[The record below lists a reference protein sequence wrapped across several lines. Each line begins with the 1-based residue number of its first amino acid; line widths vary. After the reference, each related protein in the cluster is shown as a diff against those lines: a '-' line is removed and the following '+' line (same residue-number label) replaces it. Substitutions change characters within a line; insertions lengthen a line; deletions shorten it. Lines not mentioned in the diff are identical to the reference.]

1 MIHLIPQ
8 KALEALHHATA
19 LYTVE
24 PVCDTLLER
33 IGWPSVSGK
42 LIDPS
47 AGDGMFLSCAIA
59 KLNLEVDVLETLSR
73 VRGWEI
79 YPPAVESGRERIAQH
94 LISRGWTIGY
104 ARIGARQVLSQG
116 DFLLEGPTEPGYRF
130 VAGNP
135 PYLRFGRLPDA
146 FKNLYAAS
154 LCDAS
159 RGDLQHAFLMR
170 CSQVMTDNGV
180 IGFVTSDRWLL
191 NSTAANLRAKL
202 GARVGIEHLSR
213 LDAQTS
219 FYRPKDRRKGS
230 PPRIHP
236 VEVVLR
242 PAANARIALT
252 DHPVS
257 PDGEVADPECGTQ
270 LADIATIRLAPWLGP
285 ANIFVVDEKTAR
297 RLPREHLI
305 PAVDTDDVDPRTD
318 ALSAPRRFAIKTDR
332 HINPPA
338 AIAHHLAGEMHRMPK
353 SGIRK
358 TGWLPPEKVFD
369 DLSRPALLIP
379 RIARKVR
386 AIRLPP
392 GILPINHNLYV
403 VQARPDITLEQIE
416 AILLSDLTHDWL
428 MRNAPRLENGY
439 YDLKSSLIRRIPASI

>member
-1 MIHLIPQ
+1 MLHLIPP
-8 KALEALHHATA
+8 KALAALHKATA

-24 PVCDTLLER
+24 PVCDTLLDR

-47 AGDGMFLSCAIA
+47 AGDGMFLLRAIA
-59 KLNLEVDVLETLSR
+59 KLDLEIDDLGGLSR

-79 YPPAVESGRERIAQH
+79 YPPAVESGRKRIAQH

-104 ARIGARQVLSQG
+104 ARLGASQVLSQG
-116 DFLLEGPTEPGYRF
+116 DFLMEGPRSPEYRF

-135 PYLRFGRLPDA
+135 PYIRFGRLPDA
-146 FKNLYAAS
+146 FKDLYSAN

-159 RGDLQHAFLMR
+159 RGDLLHAFLMR
-170 CSQVMTDNGV
+170 CSQVMTENGV

-191 NSTAANLRAKL
+191 NSTAANLRVKL

-242 PAANARIALT
+242 PAAQSRIALN
-252 DHPVS
+252 DNPVS
-257 PDGEVADPECGTQ
+257 PDSAD
-270 LADIATIRLAPWLGP
+270 ADRYSGPRLEDVATIRLAPWLGP
-285 ANIFVVDEKTAR
+285 ANIFVVDEKFAKG
-297 RLPREHLI
+297 LPVGHLI
-305 PAVDTDDVDPRTD
+305 PAVDTDDVDPHTD
-318 ALSAPRRFAIKTDR
+318 ELSAPRRFAIKTER
-332 HINPPA
+332 HTPPPE
-338 AIAHHLAGEMHRMPK
+338 AITNHLAREMHRMPK
-353 SGIRK
+353 RGIRK

-369 DLSRPALLIP
+369 DLSKPALLIP

-392 GILPINHNLYV
+392 GLLPINHNLYV
-403 VQARPDITLEQIE
+403 VQAKPEITLAQIE
-416 AILLSDLTHDWL
+416 AILLSDSTHEWL

-439 YDLKSSLIRRIPASI
+439 YDLRSNLIRRIPAAL